1 MRRAYGLSRPLSPVK
16 TAVKSVAAALAASL
30 AAVVAFAALVA
41 LAARVLFV
49 AFAGR
54 AAFLV
59 CVAGGRF
66 LGVRLAIGPPR
77 RWAYGVR
84 AVVVRGW
91 GWPAVAHH
99 GTPARRAK
107 SAILVP

>member
-59 CVAGGRF
+59 CVAGGR
-66 LGVRLAIGPPR
+66 LLCVRLAIGPPR
-77 RWAYGVR
+77 R
-84 AVVVRGW
+84 
-91 GWPAVAHH
+91 
-99 GTPARRAK
+99 
-107 SAILVP
+107 SADGLTAGLVPGSGWRAGGQQGT